1 MFANAADAARR
12 IQYRPVVAL
21 SAGYDFP
28 AAAVIAHEAGCT
40 EGFTFGQPFDRPD
53 IDEDS
58 GAAIGRTIALSMKEY
73 RTYAYRDRSDLPEI
87 EFIASSFAGG
97 QVYLTAADGALSE
110 RLVVSGYGGDK
121 SGGGTTANEIGRI
134 FLFTSADTARPSS
147 LSALRH
153 WISPCLWWARA
164 DLPRSVRSAAASR

>member
-21 SAGYDFP
+21 SAGYNSP

-58 GAAIGRTIALSMKEY
+58 GAAIGRTIALSMKG
-73 RTYAYRDRSDLPEI
+73 SPH
-87 EFIASSFAGG
+87 
-97 QVYLTAADGALSE
+97 
-110 RLVVSGYGGDK
+110 
-121 SGGGTTANEIGRI
+121 
-134 FLFTSADTARPSS
+134 
-147 LSALRH
+147 LRV
-153 WISPCLWWARA
+153 
-164 DLPRSVRSAAASR
+164 PRSFGFARNRVHRVKLRWRTGR